1 MVEEKKAES
10 PKKDFK
16 YIIRIA
22 NSDVKG
28 EKGLGVA
35 LKNIKGVG
43 YAISNYICKKTNLN
57 PKMKAGN
64 LSDAEVKKISDVVD
78 NLSSAPK
85 WLLNR
90 RKDVTSGENKHIVSN
105 ELLIVK
111 DTEMREIKKLKS
123 YRGIRHIHNLPV
135 RGQKTR
141 SNFRRNKGKVLGV
154 KRAKKGKKG

>member
-1 MVEEKKAES
+1 MVEDKSEKT
-10 PKKDFK
+10 KKDFK

-22 NSDVKG
+22 NSDIKG
-28 EKGLGVA
+28 EKGLGIA
-35 LKNIKGVG
+35 LKNIKGVS
-43 YAISNYICKKTNLN
+43 YSISNYICKKTGLN

-64 LSDAEVKKISDVVD
+64 LSDMDVKKISDVIT
-78 NLSSAPK
+78 NLSSAPA
-85 WLLNR
+85 WMLNR
-90 RKDVTSGENKHIVSN
+90 KKDPVSGESKHIISN

-111 DTEMREIKKLKS
+111 DTEMREVKKLKS
-123 YRGIRHIHNLPV
+123 YRGIRHMHNLPV